1 LFDLPT
7 ISTATNGFSENNK
20 IGEGGFGTVY
30 KVIQYLRKKKNY
42 YRNIVLLILCK
53 VSIDGCDYVG
63 NNGQ

>member
-30 KVIQYLRKKKNY
+30 KVIQYLGKKKKTTEILFYRY
-42 YRNIVLLILCK
+42 YA
-53 VSIDGCDYVG
+53 SIY
-63 NNGQ
+63 